1 MYLGSLFSVFLPGEL
16 FTRVGDSLFW
26 TTSLGMDS
34 TGGVLPSPF
43 AGVLASEM
51 LAMSVPC
58 FHDAALL
65 VGFTQVDAFELDLLT
80 ERIGIHS
87 GQQPV
92 EELLGAALRVT
103 PHEVH
108 PLLGYPRLKL
118 VVGRGPGQRLGLEHP
133 GGVAAPWKRWNGP
146 PCGHGVADNLER
158 RHGVGTAQRTK
169 RISPQ
174 PFSSLWR
181 NTAHERTNEGFLVY

>member
-1 MYLGSLFSVFLPGEL
+1 MPRLLGSLFWP
-16 FTRVGDSLFW
+16 
-26 TTSLGMDS
+26 TSLGMDT
-34 TGGVLPSPF
+34 TGGVLPGPF
-43 AGVLASEM
+43 AGVLSSEM
-51 LAMSVPC
+51 LAVNVPC

-65 VGFTQVDAFELDLLT
+65 VGFAQVDTFEFDLLT

-92 EELLGAALRVT
+92 EELLGAALRVI

-118 VVGRGPGQRLGLEHP
+118 VVGCGTGQRLGLEHP

-146 PCGHGVADNLER
+146 PCGHSVTDDLER
-158 RHGVGTAQRTK
+158 CHGVGTAQRAE

-174 PFSSLWR
+174 PFGSLRR
-181 NTAHERTNEGFLVY
+181 NTANESATERFFVY

>member
-16 FTRVGDSLFW
+16 FSRVGDSLFW
-26 TTSLGMDS
+26 ATALGMDT
-34 TGGVLPSPF
+34 TGSILASAF
-43 AGVLASEM
+43 AGILASEM

-65 VGFTQVDAFELDLLT
+65 VGFAQVDTFEFDLLT
-80 ERIGIHS
+80 EWIGIHS

-108 PLLGYPRLKL
+108 PLLGYPRLEL
-118 VVGRGPGQRLGLEHP
+118 VVGCSPGQRLGLEHP
-133 GGVAAPWKRWNGP
+133 GGVSAPRQRRNGP

-158 RHGVGTAQRTK
+158 RHRVRTAQRAE

-174 PFSSLWR
+174 PFGSLR
-181 NTAHERTNEGFLVY
+181 RHTAH

>member
-1 MYLGSLFSVFLPGEL
+1 MPSTEPWLPNS
-16 FTRVGDSLFW
+16 RP
-26 TTSLGMDS
+26 TS
-34 TGGVLPSPF
+34 
-43 AGVLASEM
+43 A
-51 LAMSVPC
+51 PC

-65 VGFTQVDAFELDLLT
+65 VGFAQVDAFKLDLLT

-92 EELLGAALRVT
+92 EELLGAALRVI

-118 VVGRGPGQRLGLEHP
+118 VEGCSPGQRLGLEHP
-133 GGVAAPWKRWNGP
+133 GSVAAPGQRRNGP

-174 PFSSLWR
+174 PFGSLRR
-181 NTAHERTNEGFLVY
+181 NTTHERTNEGFFVY